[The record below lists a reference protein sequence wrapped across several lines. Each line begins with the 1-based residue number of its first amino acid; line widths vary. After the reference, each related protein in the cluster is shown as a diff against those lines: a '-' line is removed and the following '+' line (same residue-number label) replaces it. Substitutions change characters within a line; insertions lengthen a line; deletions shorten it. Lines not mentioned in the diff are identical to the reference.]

1 MDLFLIT
8 LVTFLISTPTV
19 SKVFLSAKIL
29 SAYRVTKLVF
39 PTLDYPSSN
48 IFAIWVKNNQRS
60 KKIQDI
66 CSCESS
72 QL

>member
-48 IFAIWVKNNQRS
+48 IFAIWVN
-60 KKIQDI
+60 
-66 CSCESS
+66 E
-72 QL
+72 